1 MVNAAAQFRL
11 PFEPAVSWTR
21 DSFVR
26 SGSNTAALEALDAW
40 IVGGRGPLALVGPEG
55 SGKTHLAQ
63 GWADEVGAQ
72 IILAGQEPR
81 ADGSGPLLIEDAD
94 LSIQGETLFHLLN
107 QAAAGRP
114 VLITGRDRPLAWATP
129 IPDLRSRLN
138 ALPVAEL
145 MPPDD
150 ALLVAV
156 LDRLFKARHIR
167 PDTDLYPYLL
177 GRMERSVTAA
187 GRLVGR
193 MDEVSAATGRRINKA
208 LARELLEDTADLFD
222 EAESG

>member
-26 SGSNTAALEALDAW
+26 SGSNAYALEALDGW
-40 IVGGRGPLALVGPEG
+40 IDGGRGPFALIGPEG

-63 GWADEVGAQ
+63 AWADEAGAQ
-72 IILAGQEPR
+72 FVLAGQEPS
-81 ADGSGPLLIEDAD
+81 AEGYGPVLIEDAD
-94 LSIQGETLFHLLN
+94 LSIQGEPLFHLLN
-107 QAAAGRP
+107 QAAAGRQ
-114 VLITGRDRPLAWATP
+114 VLLTSRERPLAWATP
-129 IPDLRSRLN
+129 LPDLRSRLN

-150 ALLVAV
+150 ALLIAV

-167 PDTDLYPYLL
+167 PDPDLYPYLL
-177 GRMERSVTAA
+177 VRMERSVTAA
-187 GRLVGR
+187 GRLAAR
-193 MDEVSAATGRRINKA
+193 MDEASGSTGRRVSKA

-222 EAESG
+222 ESDSR

>member
-1 MVNAAAQFRL
+1 MNAAQFRL
-11 PFEPAVSWTR
+11 PFEPATSWTR
-21 DSFVR
+21 DAFVLSDANR
-26 SGSNTAALEALDAW
+26 SGVMMLDDW
-40 IVGGRGPLALVGPEG
+40 NSLGRGALALVGPAG

-63 GWADEVGAQ
+63 AWADQAGAKVV
-72 IILAGQEPR
+72 LAGQEPS
-81 ADGSGPLLIEDAD
+81 ASGASPVLIEDAD
-94 LSIQGETLFHLLN
+94 LSMQGEPLFHLLN
-107 QAAAGRP
+107 QATNGRQ
-114 VLITGRDRPLAWATP
+114 VLITSRERPLTWATGL
-129 IPDLRSRLN
+129 PDLRSRLN

-156 LDRLFKARHIR
+156 LDRLFRARHIR
-167 PDTDLYPYLL
+167 PDADLYPYLL

-187 GRLVGR
+187 RRLVGR